1 MLQSTPLLQTTM
13 LPPLIIV
20 FLLSAMLES
29 GRSALLTDP
38 TQLKTTQYDFVVV
51 GGGTAGCVIASRLSE
66 DPSVN
71 VLVIEAGGR

>member
-1 MLQSTPLLQTTM
+1 MTM
-13 LPPLIIV
+13 LPSLLV
-20 FLLSAMLES
+20 FFSVSAIFGS
-29 GRSALLTDP
+29 GRSALLTSP

-66 DPSVN
+66 DPSVS